1 LGDLN
6 EPAVNAGK
14 IYRKYATPPSI
25 AGQIALHLQIL
36 INSLKSA
43 FMNQETLSQLEQL
56 VDKLIQRNSELQQE
70 VTTLRENNTKLM
82 DENETLQLEVLES
95 EEKQKET
102 SSTLTSLLE
111 KLQSASAA
119 G

>member
-1 LGDLN
+1 
-6 EPAVNAGK
+6 
-14 IYRKYATPPSI
+14 
-25 AGQIALHLQIL
+25 
-36 INSLKSA
+36 
-43 FMNQETLSQLEQL
+43 MNQETLSQLEQL